1 VQESVTYSAS
11 LEFYLAISLILPFIS
26 FIISFLISDRYA
38 WAISFTAPLFQF
50 ISFCCALV
58 VWIGLI
64 DSPHIV
70 QIPWFT
76 LGDHIFTANL
86 EISKISALMLV
97 VVTFIS
103 FLVHVY
109 STGYMAG
116 YAGNRRYFSVLS
128 FFTFSM
134 LGIVVSNDLL
144 VLFIFWE
151 LVGFSSYLLIGHWME
166 KPEAAAAAK
175 KAFII
180 NRIADAG
187 FVVGLMIV
195 WTRIGTFNITE
206 ILFTINQTDYLYT
219 ANSGWWTASA
229 GLCIFI
235 GVMGKSAQFPFF
247 TWLPDAMA
255 GPTPV
260 SALIHA
266 ATMVAAGV
274 YLVVRLNW
282 LFTPW
287 VHDLISIIG
296 ALTALLAALAAFSQY
311 DVKRILAYST
321 ISQLGLMLT
330 DPTGNS
336 AFLHLT
342 THAFFKAGLF
352 LAAGTM
358 IHALHHAQHH
368 SVNEFDVQDI
378 RNLGGLRKRLPF
390 TFLAFII
397 CGASLAGLPFTSGFL
412 SKDALLMVHFH
423 RGMSRLDVFVISAL
437 FTTSFITVVYT
448 FRMIWF
454 VFFGVEKN
462 TRHLNVS
469 EAPWVMKMP
478 VAVLIVASTWLIYAR
493 NPFDVEGWLPA
504 LLSDEYTRSIG
515 TPVTLIT
522 FVWVILA
529 LGVAFFFYRKRTV
542 PSNLK
547 ILQNAFGIDWFT
559 TLVAS
564 KTSLAAATATSNIDR
579 RLIDKGLHFI
589 AYANVTIAH
598 LAGWFD
604 RNIID
609 GLVHTVA
616 ATSRGIG
623 SFTRSFQNGKIQMYI
638 FWAALALIIFI
649 IWNLF

>member
-1 VQESVTYSAS
+1 MQESVTYSSS
-11 LEFYLAISLILPFIS
+11 LEFYLAISLILPFVS
-26 FIISFLISDRYA
+26 FIVAFLISDRYA

-58 VWIGLI
+58 VWIGLK

-70 QIPWFT
+70 HVPWFK
-76 LGDHIFTANL
+76 LGDIAFTADI
-86 EISKISALMLV
+86 EISKISSLMLV

-134 LGIVVSNDLL
+134 LGIIVSNDLL

-195 WTRIGTFNITE
+195 WANAGTFNMSDLPLSFGASRYIE
-206 ILFTINQTDYLYT
+206 SWQTI
-219 ANSGWWTASA
+219 AS
-229 GLCIFI
+229 LCIFL
-235 GVMGKSAQFPFF
+235 GVMGKSAQFPLF
-247 TWLPDAMA
+247 TWLPDAMT

-274 YLVVRLNW
+274 YLVIRLPF
-282 LFTPW
+282 FTPDAALAMNW
-287 VHDLISIIG
+287 IG
-296 ALTALLAALAAFSQY
+296 AATAVIAALAALSQY
-311 DVKRILAYST
+311 DIKKILAYST
-321 ISQLGLMLT
+321 ISQLGLMMT
-330 DPTGNS
+330 DPLGV
-336 AFLHLT
+336 AGFLHLLA
-342 THAFFKAGLF
+342 HAFFKAGLF
-352 LAAGTM
+352 LAAGS
-358 IHALHHAQHH
+358 IFHALHQAQHH
-368 SVNEFDVQDI
+368 SPNEFDVQDI

-390 TFLAFII
+390 TFLAFMV
-397 CGASLAGLPFTSGFL
+397 CGASLAGVPFTSGFL
-412 SKDALLMVHFH
+412 SKEGLLFLHLADS
-423 RGMSRLDVFVISAL
+423 GSDNKIIASVIFL
-437 FTTSFITVVYT
+437 TSFITVIYT
-448 FRMIWF
+448 FRLIWF
-454 VFFGVEKN
+454 VFFGKEQRTQNLVVNEP
-462 TRHLNVS
+462 
-469 EAPWVMKMP
+469 PWVMRMP
-478 VAVLIVASTWLIYAR
+478 IALLMIASAWFAYSL
-493 NPFDVEGWLPA
+493 NPFDVRGWLVT
-504 LLSDEYTRSIG
+504 YIVG
-515 TPVTLIT
+515 TLTSEIVVPY
-522 FVWVILA
+522 LA
-529 LGVAFFFYRKRTV
+529 LASTLWVSTALIVAYLMYRKRTA
-542 PSNLK
+542 PSHINLFQK
-547 ILQNAFGIDWFT
+547 AFGIDWFT
-559 TLVAS
+559 SLVAT
-564 KTSLAAATATSNIDR
+564 KVTLAAATSTDRIDR
-579 RLIDKGLHFI
+579 TWIDKGLHFI

-598 LAGWFD
+598 LVGWFD

-616 ATSRGIG
+616 ATARGIG
-623 SFTRSFQNGKIQMYI
+623 SFTRSFQSGKIQMYI